1 MTFRRF
7 MKSGYTKG
15 MIALLLAQQLTA
27 CGGGSSSA
35 PVSITVGDA
44 TVTMSA
50 PGLREDNITVLL
62 PEEIGGF
69 RVYYGSASG
78 DYQREIDISGSNSN
92 ASATVSDL
100 PEGDYFFVVTIYDTE
115 GRESLYSSEVKIT
128 I

>member
-50 PGLREDNITVLL
+50 PAQREDGAPLNLS
-62 PEEIGGF
+62 EIGGF

-78 DYQREIDISGSNSN
+78 DYQREIDISGSKLN

-100 PEGDYFFVVTIYDTE
+100 PEGDYFFVVTTYDTE